1 MGATVD
7 LASVSGLVHL
17 WAVLSHPVE
26 LISGY
31 LCVMV
36 IQMCY
41 VLMTQQSHESA
52 GTVGSQCPSKNLVR
66 CFRIEAINCC
76 CPPAERGGQEA
87 WILMENEGDA

>member
-1 MGATVD
+1 MYRRARALALLAPRYAARGRNVPMGATVD

-41 VLMTQQSHESA
+41 VLMTQAES
-52 GTVGSQCPSKNLVR
+52 
-66 CFRIEAINCC
+66 
-76 CPPAERGGQEA
+76 
-87 WILMENEGDA
+87 